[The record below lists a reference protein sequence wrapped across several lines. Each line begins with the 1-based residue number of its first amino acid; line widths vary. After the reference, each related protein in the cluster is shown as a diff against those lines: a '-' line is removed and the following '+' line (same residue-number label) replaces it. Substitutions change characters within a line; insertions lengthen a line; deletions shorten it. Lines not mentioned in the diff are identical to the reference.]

1 MTDEQT
7 RRVFALIERRGEPMA
22 LQEIAAELG
31 LDVAGVE
38 RSIRTL
44 LRGRRV
50 VRQHLGPDRLA
61 YTAAAGPATRAPA
74 PASAPVAAHGTLTA
88 RILDALAR
96 HRMPL
101 RSAEVML
108 LAGLGDDPDLASRVS
123 ATLCVLARR
132 GRLRREACEG
142 GGVCYALPDAGDRS
156 RLPLPPR
163 ELIDAGFRP
172 AIPREG
178 EAQLALSEWVDPAAQ
193 PARLSPQAICQRI
206 RRGWPPE
213 LAATLPRLRRNAA

>member
-7 RRVFALIERRGEPMA
+7 RRILALIERRGAPMT
-22 LQEIAAELG
+22 LGEIACQLRMEA
-31 LDVAGVE
+31 AAVE
-38 RSIRTL
+38 RSIRAL
-44 LRGRRV
+44 LRARRL
-50 VRQHLGPDRLA
+50 VRQHLGPDQLA
-61 YTAAAGPATRAPA
+61 YAP
-74 PASAPVAAHGTLTA
+74 PPSAPVRTRPETSSAGGTLTS
-88 RILDALAR
+88 RIVEVLAR

-101 RSAEVML
+101 RSAEVMV

-132 GRLRREACEG
+132 GRLRREPCEG

-172 AIPREG
+172 AIPREVDTP
-178 EAQLALSEWVDPAAQ
+178 LALSEWVDPAAQ

>member
-7 RRVFALIERRGEPMA
+7 RRVLALIERNGAPITRA
-22 LQEIAAELG
+22 EIASQLRMEPA
-31 LDVAGVE
+31 AVE
-38 RSIRTL
+38 RAIRAL
-44 LRGRRV
+44 LRARRL
-50 VRQHLGPDRLA
+50 VRHHLGPDQLA
-61 YTAAAGPATRAPA
+61 YTPPPTATVRAKPEPSATR
-74 PASAPVAAHGTLTA
+74 GTLTA
-88 RILDALAR
+88 RIVDVLAR

-132 GRLRREACEG
+132 GRLRREPCEG

-172 AIPREG
+172 TIPRE
-178 EAQLALSEWVDPAAQ
+178 ADAPLALSEWVDPAAQ
-193 PARLSPQAICQRI
+193 PVRLSPQAICQRI